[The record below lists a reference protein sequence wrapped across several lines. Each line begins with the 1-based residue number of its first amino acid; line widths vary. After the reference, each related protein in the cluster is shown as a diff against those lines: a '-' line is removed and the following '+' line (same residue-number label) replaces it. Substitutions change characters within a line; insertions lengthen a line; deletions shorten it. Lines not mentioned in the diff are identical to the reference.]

1 MPIQTV
7 PCIDWVANES
17 EDMIG
22 RLRGILVSKQPP
34 ALLIDVN
41 GVGYEVESP
50 MSTFYQLPAVDQ
62 PVVLH
67 THMVVREDAQLLYGF
82 ASLEERALFRTLIKV
97 NGVGA
102 KLALTILSGISADE
116 FVRCVRD
123 EDSASL
129 VRLPGIGK
137 KTAERLIIE
146 MRDRF
151 KDWHGGDLD
160 ATLPANS
167 PAITVTNSQDPVK
180 EALSALVALGY
191 KPQEASRFINSLETD
206 GKSSEEIIRA
216 ALQSAVKK

>member
-1 MPIQTV
+1 
-7 PCIDWVANES
+7 
-17 EDMIG
+17 MIG
-22 RLRGILVSKQPP
+22 RLRGILLTKQPP
-34 ALLIDVN
+34 ALLVDVN
-41 GVGYEVESP
+41 GVGYEVEAP

-62 PVVLH
+62 SVVLH

-82 ASLEERALFRTLIKV
+82 ASLEERTLFRTLIKV

-102 KLALTILSGISADE
+102 KLGLAILSGISADD

-160 ATLPANS
+160 ASMTGGPSAPMAS
-167 PAITVTNSQDPVK
+167 IIDDPVK
-180 EALSALVALGY
+180 EALSALVSLGY
-191 KPQEASRFINSLETD
+191 KPQEASRFINGLDTE
-206 GKSSEEIIRA
+206 GRSSEEIIRS
-216 ALQSAVKK
+216 ALKAAVKK